1 MGARSLARY
10 TADIVHRQ
18 YPRRRVIVDRC
29 RNDDPVVPRQD
40 MLQAFEIRRLASIVE
55 LLDERRTELA
65 QQSVYRVPPSD
76 LGILCDGV
84 DDLAEGIEIAQDLL
98 ADVRPLNLDR
108 HLAPI
113 P

>member
-1 MGARSLARY
+1 
-10 TADIVHRQ
+10 
-18 YPRRRVIVDRC
+18 
-29 RNDDPVVPRQD
+29 

-113 P
+113 PSGCTVNLPEGGRGKRVLFESIEELR

>member
-1 MGARSLARY
+1 
-10 TADIVHRQ
+10 
-18 YPRRRVIVDRC
+18 
-29 RNDDPVVPRQD
+29 

-55 LLDERRTELA
+55 LLDERRTELQ

-84 DDLAEGIEIAQDLL
+84 DDHAEGIEVAQHVL
-98 ADVRPLNLDR
+98 AAVRPLNLDR

-113 P
+113 PSGCTVNLRQGGRRKAVEWQSRAAPLQAAAGS